1 MRWRAIESIGLIA
14 AEIGR
19 DDEEKVR
26 SFLRRLLWLMNDE
39 SGGICWYAP
48 EAIAEILFR
57 TPTLIEEYG
66 PILLS
71 FLKEEPFE
79 AGVCLGVARLLNL
92 TDLPDDF
99 EKRIAGSEVVF
110 RQYLENPNPE
120 LRAGAVMVLTKLGT
134 ELAKETTDRLSRA
147 DASTEIYD
155 FNSGELVRVD
165 TSDMISDRRI

>member
-1 MRWRAIESIGLIA
+1 
-14 AEIGR
+14 
-19 DDEEKVR
+19 
-26 SFLRRLLWLMNDE
+26 
-39 SGGICWYAP
+39 
-48 EAIAEILFR
+48 
-57 TPTLIEEYG
+57 
-66 PILLS
+66 
-71 FLKEEPFE
+71 
-79 AGVCLGVARLLNL
+79 VARLLDL

-147 DASTEIYD
+147 DASIEVYD

-165 TSDMISDRRI
+165 TSDMISDR